1 MNDAAVFD
9 LARRAGI
16 AVEWTDHVDRP
27 HCVSLDSIRHIL
39 SALGLGCRTADEIA
53 CSRKALNDRT
63 LPPLITATVGQ
74 PVRLRL
80 EDDVP
85 PQVRLVHEDGRVVDL
100 RAERTAHGVAL
111 PGIETPGYHQIELG
125 AKHVTLAVAPAR
137 CVTISDLAPG
147 ERVWGL
153 AAQVYGLRSR
163 GDCGIGDMAGVIALA
178 KTAAGLQADALAL
191 SPTHALFAADP
202 THCSPYSPSTRLFYN
217 PLHADPGAIFG
228 VAAVAKA
235 RKDAAVEA
243 EAGELEQARLIDWR
257 RSSWTKMKIF
267 RRLFDDFFAND
278 LFANPPTALAT
289 DFTQFR
295 ATHGSSLT
303 EHAVFEA
310 LHAARLK
317 TDASDWNWRDW
328 PTDWRDLHSAA
339 VRRFAEDNKVEILFH
354 IFLQWIADRSLS
366 TAQRQ
371 ATGAGMRVGLIADL
385 AVGMNSGGSGAWSGQ
400 NDVLGGLQIGA
411 PPDLFNAAGQN
422 WGLTTLSPR
431 ALSIHGF
438 APFIAMLRACMRRA
452 GGVRIDHAMGLM
464 RLWVVPQGAKASE
477 GAYLAYPLTDLLRLT
492 ALESHR
498 HRAIVIGEDLG
509 TVPAGFRDRLAANGI
524 YGMGVLWF
532 ERDRAGFAPPHT
544 WASDA
549 AAMTSTH
556 DLPTVAGWWR
566 GRDLEV
572 RAQGGFISD
581 LEEEQAARKKDR
593 NALWKACSAAQ
604 ATRNDAPSPDQSTP
618 VVDAV
623 VKFIAQ
629 TPSHLALL
637 PLEDALA
644 LEDQPNLPGTID
656 EQPNWRRR
664 YQGEAGT
671 LLDPPAVAA
680 RLGALGER
688 KDQ

>member
-1 MNDAAVFD
+1 MNDAAVLD

-16 AVEWTDHVDRP
+16 AVEWTDHADRP
-27 HCVSLDSIRHIL
+27 NRVSLDSIRHIL
-39 SALGLGCRTADEIA
+39 SALGLGCRTTDEIER
-53 CSRKALNDRT
+53 SREALNDRT
-63 LPPLITATVGQ
+63 LPPVITATVGQ

-85 PQVRLVHEDGRVVDL
+85 PQIRLVREDGHVVDL

-111 PGIETPGYHQIELG
+111 PGIEAPGYHQIELG
-125 AKHVTLAVAPAR
+125 ARRVTLAVAPAR

-178 KTAAGLQADALAL
+178 KAAAGLQADALAL

-202 THCSPYSPSTRLFYN
+202 AHCSPYSPSTRLFYN
-217 PLHADPGAIFG
+217 PLHADPGAMFG
-228 VAAVAKA
+228 VVAVAKA
-235 RKDAAVEA
+235 RIDAAVEA
-243 EAGELEQARLIDWR
+243 EADELEQAGLIDWR
-257 RSSWTKMKIF
+257 RSSRTKMKIF
-267 RRLFDDFFAND
+267 RRLFDDFFVND
-278 LFANPPTALAT
+278 LSANPPTALAT
-289 DFTQFR
+289 DFAQFR

-310 LHAARLK
+310 LHATRLK
-317 TDASDWNWRDW
+317 TDGSDWNWRDW
-328 PTDWRDLHSAA
+328 PTEWRDPHGAA
-339 VRRFAEDNKVEILFH
+339 VRKFTEHNKIEILFH
-354 IFLQWIADRSLS
+354 VFLQWIADRSLAM
-366 TAQRQ
+366 AQRH
-371 ATGAGMRVGLIADL
+371 ATEAGMRVGVIADL
-385 AVGMNSGGSGAWSGQ
+385 AVGMNIGGSGTWSGQ

-422 WGLTTLSPR
+422 WGLTTFSPR

-438 APFIAMLRACMRRA
+438 GPFIAVLRACMRHA
-452 GGVRIDHAMGLM
+452 GGVRLDHAMGLM

-477 GAYLAYPLTDLLRLT
+477 GAYLSYPLTDLLRLT

-498 HRAIVIGEDLG
+498 HGAVVIGEDLG
-509 TVPAGFRDRLAANGI
+509 TVPAGFRDRLAATGI
-524 YGMGVLWF
+524 YGMSVLWF
-532 ERDRAGFAPPHT
+532 ERNRAAFAPPHK
-544 WASDA
+544 WASDG

-572 RAQGGFISD
+572 RAQVGFIPD

-593 NALWKACSAAQ
+593 KTLWEAFSAAK
-604 ATRNDAPSPDQSTP
+604 AMHGGAPPPNQSTP
-618 VVDAV
+618 VVDAAI
-623 VKFIAQ
+623 KFIAQ

-644 LEDQPNLPGTID
+644 LDDQPNLPGTID

-664 YQGEAGT
+664 YQGKAGA
-671 LLDPPAVAA
+671 LLDPSAVAD
-680 RLGALGER
+680 RLGALAGR
-688 KDQ
+688 TDQ